1 MSKSRGKKGKVFFW
15 TLFSAVIIFF
25 ILWVTPEVVRIVK
38 EKVDITETFKAQE
51 EESKIVDTERP
62 VLDPPEESKKEEP
75 IEEEAAEVPP
85 AEVEEVKEEEAPPE
99 EAKTPELPPE
109 PEPLPEEEKT
119 EEAPTEVAEIK
130 EEEAP
135 PEEAKTP
142 ELPPEPEPLP
152 EEEKTEEAPT
162 EVAEIKEEEP
172 PVEEA
177 KAQQPP
183 PELVKEPLLEPVKPE
198 ELVFEPKKAPEP
210 LSEIAKG
217 VESPPENLPAPR
229 LTSSVDK
236 FDMERLIKNQVYAR
250 GKAPSY
256 LFNINN
262 PDRIEIYDLMNFR
275 LFAKDAKTGYF
286 FDLKNATG
294 YDLGGSK
301 KKTPGN
307 IKPASEFIRLF
318 GRDMLSISRK
328 NRDMDKQLRLK
339 SNDGLKEV
347 INTHF
352 KRIGERRSAGDFS
365 YYYVLPKN
373 MNIYISKKN
382 DAFIS
387 FSGMKEDDPVKVAGI
402 VYKVA
407 SGKDR
412 RGIYFPVA
420 LLAKGE
426 GGKYTLV
433 DKKIDLGKYLTK
445 ADSDFKEIRKKHNA
459 DQILADLIL
468 TQKRIQ
474 HKYR

>member
-75 IEEEAAEVPP
+75 IEEETAEVPP
-85 AEVEEVKEEEAPPE
+85 AEVEEV
-99 EAKTPELPPE
+99 
-109 PEPLPEEEKT
+109 
-119 EEAPTEVAEIK
+119 K

-445 ADSDFKEIRKKHNA
+445 VDSDFKEIRKKHNA

>member
-130 EEEAP
+130 EEE
-135 PEEAKTP
+135 
-142 ELPPEPEPLP
+142 
-152 EEEKTEEAPT
+152 
-162 EVAEIKEEEP
+162 P
-172 PVEEA
+172 PVEKA

-198 ELVFEPKKAPEP
+198 ELVFEPKKALEP

-328 NRDMDKQLRLK
+328 NRDIYKQLRLK

-347 INTHF
+347 INTHY
-352 KRIGERRSAGDFS
+352 KRIGDFS

-459 DQILADLIL
+459 DQILADMIL
-468 TQKRIQ
+468 TQKMIQ